1 MELRE
6 LRLERLPGLPQP
18 FSLTGASGLNLVLGP
33 NGSGKSSLTRAAL
46 GLLWPDDGGDRRCV
60 GIWLDGAVT
69 WRAAQTGVRQVFWQ
83 RDGQPHPP
91 PVLPPAH
98 QAACFRLGLLDV
110 LKLQADSGDTGLA
123 RAVRN
128 QLAGGYDLRALLDA
142 ARPAS
147 FQKLAGL
154 VKAAEF
160 AENKVR
166 ELQAERRQLRDDE
179 TLLGDVRAAL
189 QAAKEAAERA
199 EALRLAGAVRAADA
213 EHAAAVVKLAATYPP
228 AMERVQADD
237 GETLKRLRERQQDEA
252 EAAREAAKAIAAA
265 EQDLAAAR
273 LLDGGPP
280 PAALEAAKERLAETR
295 QIAGRRDEAT
305 LAAARAAAAVDQTR
319 DQLAP
324 WGEPAPDQA
333 VDRARLRSQA
343 GEVKALLQA
352 VAAHDALDRLLSLA
366 ALQMND
372 APAESAPALAAAR
385 RALLD
390 WLAAAGER
398 RWPWL
403 PLAAA
408 AVLLVL
414 GLGLQPWSGAARS
427 WVGWAALAAGL
438 AAAAGCCWPRLRRP
452 RSRRAREAFAET
464 GVAEPAPWTD
474 AEVRRHL
481 ARLGEQE
488 TAAAFAALQKQLR
501 EDLAATRDREAQKVA
516 DADPTDRLDAVEWL
530 HRNAAYHEALKARDE
545 ANAEFVHLSRE
556 IDTRLAVVRRALS
569 AWLAEPTDSIEA
581 FERAVDDLTHRR
593 HDHARALDAR
603 NNAESRRAE
612 AERRAAAVA
621 RDVEGLL
628 ARLGLAAVTGGD
640 IGGDIDADD
649 RVRAYAAL
657 QARYQGDK
665 EAAGRLAAAAQLA
678 GAALDGS
685 PPDRRDLARQALDW
699 PAETLDAE
707 RQRAEREAKR
717 QSELNDEIVRI
728 EERLDRAGR
737 DATLDQA
744 VLARDRALDA
754 LADARDEDRA
764 TVLRRLLLERVQSQ
778 HRQRSEPPVLQ
789 RANAL
794 FKRFTDGRYELD
806 VDDRDQES
814 FRARDTTTGE
824 GLALSQ
830 LSDGT
835 RAQLLLAAR
844 LGYVQDVERGV
855 TVPLFFDESLT
866 AADPARFA
874 AVGNAVL
881 DQIAA
886 DGRQVF
892 YLTCDPADVAA
903 WQQLLA
909 GRSQAPAPVIDLAA
923 VRNLAAAAPL
933 ERLRAVAPPPVPA
946 PAPGEDPA
954 AYAIRLGDVP
964 PLDPCAPAAAAHLFH
979 LLRDDLPLLQRLL
992 AHRVVQLGQVDALVA
1007 PLQADGLL
1015 APAQLDDLR
1024 VRARALSV
1032 FSEAWRIGRG
1042 RPVPQGALTNG
1053 SGVSSTKLPEIED
1066 LLASPA
1072 VAGDAARLVAALERR
1087 EVPHLRQ
1094 DTKAEIADWL
1104 VSEGYLDRRPVL
1116 AADAVRERV
1125 LQAATADL
1133 RAGRLTIAALDAL
1146 LAAWW
1151 LAAGE

>member
-46 GLLWPDDGGDRRCV
+46 GLLWPDDGGERRCV
-60 GIWLDGAVT
+60 AIWQDGAVT

-91 PVLPPAH
+91 PELPPAH

-110 LKLQADSGDTGLA
+110 LKLQADPGDTGLA

-147 FQKLAGL
+147 PQKLAGL
-154 VKAAEF
+154 VRAVDDAERTVGKLR
-160 AENKVR
+160 AD
-166 ELQAERRQLRDDE
+166 RRQLRDDE
-179 TLLGDVRAAL
+179 TRLGDLRAAL

-199 EALRLAGAVRAADA
+199 EALRLAADVRAADA
-213 EHAAAVVKLAATYPP
+213 EHAAAVARIAATYPA
-228 AMERVQADD
+228 AMDRVHADD

-252 EAAREAAKAIAAA
+252 EADREAAKAIAAA
-265 EQDLAAAR
+265 EQDLVAAR
-273 LLDGGPP
+273 LPDGGPP
-280 PAALEAAKERLAETR
+280 PAALEAAKEHLAEAR
-295 QIAGRRDEAT
+295 QIAGRRDEAA
-305 LAAARAAAAVDQTR
+305 LAAARAAATVDQAR
-319 DQLAP
+319 GQLAP

-352 VAAHDALDRLLSLA
+352 VAARDALDRLLSLA
-366 ALQMND
+366 ALQTND
-372 APAESAPALAAAR
+372 ASAASVPALAAAR

-390 WLAAAGER
+390 WLAAASER

-408 AVLLVL
+408 AALLVL

-438 AAAAGCCWPRLRRP
+438 LAAAGCCWPRLRRP
-452 RSRRAREAFAET
+452 RSRRACETFAET

-474 AEVRRHL
+474 TEVRKHL
-481 ARLGEQE
+481 VRLGEQE
-488 TAAAFAALQKQLR
+488 TAAAFAALRKQLR
-501 EDLAATRDREAQKVA
+501 EDLAATRDREAQKTA
-516 DADPTDRLDAVEWL
+516 DVDPTERLDAVEWL

-556 IDTRLAVVRRALS
+556 IDARLAVVRRALS
-569 AWLAEPTDSIEA
+569 AWLAEPADSIEA
-581 FERAVDDLTHRR
+581 FEGAVAELARRR
-593 HDHARALDAR
+593 HDHERALAARSDAE
-603 NNAESRRAE
+603 NRRVE
-612 AERRAAAVA
+612 AERRAAAIA
-621 RDVEGLL
+621 REFDALL
-628 ARLGLAAVTGGD
+628 ARHGLAAGA
-640 IGGDIDADD
+640 DANFDSDD
-649 RVRAYAAL
+649 HVRAHAAL

-665 EAAGRLAAAAQLA
+665 EVAGRLAAAAQLA
-678 GAALDGS
+678 RGAVDGS
-685 PPDRRDLARQALDW
+685 PPARRDLARQALAW
-699 PAETLDAE
+699 PAATLAAE
-707 RQRAEREAKR
+707 REQAEREAKR

-728 EERLDRAGR
+728 EALLDRAGR

-754 LADARDEDRA
+754 LADARDEDRS

-778 HRQRSEPPVLQ
+778 HRRCSEPPVLQ

-794 FKRFTDGRYELD
+794 FKRFTNGRYELD

-814 FRARDTTTGE
+814 FRARDTATGK
-824 GLALSQ
+824 GLTLSQ

-844 LGYVQDVERGV
+844 IGYVQDVERGV

-881 DQIAA
+881 DLIAA

-892 YLTCDPADVAA
+892 YLTCDPADIAA

-909 GRSQAPAPVIDLAA
+909 ARAQAPAPVSDLAA
-923 VRNLAAAAPL
+923 VRNIAAAAPL
-933 ERLRAVAPPPVPA
+933 ERLRIVAPPPVPA

-954 AYAIRLGDVP
+954 AYAVRLGDVP
-964 PLDPCAPAAAAHLFH
+964 PLDPRAPAAAAHLFH

-992 AHRVVQLGQVDALVA
+992 ANDVVRMGQVDALA
-1007 PLQADGLL
+1007 TPLLAAGVL
-1015 APAQLDDLR
+1015 APAQRGEL
-1024 VRARALSV
+1024 RARVQALAA

-1042 RPVPQGALTNG
+1042 RPVPPGALTNE
-1053 SGVSSTKLPEIED
+1053 SGASSTKLPEIED

-1072 VAGDAARLVAALERR
+1072 IAGDAARLVAALERR

-1104 VSEGYLDRRPVL
+1104 VGEGYLDRRPVL

-1125 LQAATADL
+1125 LQAAAADL
-1133 RAGRLTIAALDAL
+1133 RAGRLTLAALDGL